1 MDDKKFQLTLDECR
15 LILENIIGLVVVD
28 MDGTIKF
35 MTEDLQERVTAISGE
50 SSFDSVIGK
59 NIRDVHPSSKV
70 IDMLEN
76 GTDNDIGIYT
86 TMGIINVSRMKTIHK
101 GKKSIGVIDFD
112 VFYNTQ
118 DLKNALDKLSG
129 FVKEN
134 NMDLSDSLDLF
145 NVKDNRLRKMKYT
158 ISDILGESSAIDDLK
173 KRLFHMADS
182 DSTVLIEAETGCGK
196 ELVAHA
202 IHNSSRR
209 MNGPLIEINCAAIPD
224 TLFESELFGYE
235 DGAFTGAKK
244 GGKAGVLEMA
254 ENGTLFLDEIDQLPY
269 HIQPKL
275 LRVLQEKEFSRIG
288 GRSRKM
294 NVRIIA
300 ASNKNLE
307 ELVRAGNF
315 REDLYYRLN
324 VIRISIPPLRER
336 QEDIPA
342 LIDKF
347 IGDMNEKLDKKV
359 KSVSNDVMKIFY
371 NYHWPGNVR
380 ELMNVIER
388 AMNMCT
394 GNYIDTEDLGDF
406 ISRQLKMNVRED
418 VFKDDAPLERAREI
432 CEREVILK
440 ALESCGGNRIKAA
453 NMLKISRA
461 TLYNKL
467 RTIKNIEEKE
477 REKDKR

>member
-35 MTEDLQERVTAISGE
+35 MTEYLQERVTAISGE

-202 IHNSSRR
+202 IHNLSKRR
-209 MNGPLIEINCAAIPD
+209 KNPMIEINCAAIPEN
-224 TLFESELFGYE
+224 LFEAELFGYE
-235 DGAFTGAKK
+235 EGSFTGAKR
-244 GGKAGVLEMA
+244 GGKEGKLELA
-254 ENGTLFLDEIDQLPY
+254 EKGTLFLDEVDKMPY
-269 HIQPKL
+269 NMQPKL

-288 GRSRKM
+288 GKM
-294 NVRIIA
+294 KKMDVRIIA
-300 ASNKNLE
+300 ASNRNLLS
-307 ELVRAGNF
+307 LVREGKF

-324 VIRISIPPLRER
+324 IIRMSIPPLRER
-336 QEDIPA
+336 KEDIPI
-342 LIDKF
+342 LVRQEINE
-347 IGDMNEKLDKKV
+347 MNRKLNKNINGI
-359 KSVSNDVMKIFY
+359 SPQVMRLFN
-371 NYHWPGNVR
+371 NYSWPGNVR
-380 ELMNVIER
+380 ELKNIIER
-388 AMNMCT
+388 AMNMCL
-394 GNYIDTEDLGDF
+394 GNRIELNDLGDF
-406 ISRQLKMNVRED
+406 VDEGFGFEIDGNLFSE
-418 VFKDDAPLERAREI
+418 KDPLEKAREI
-432 CEREVILK
+432 AEQKVIAK
-440 ALESCGGNRIKAA
+440 ALELCKGNKNKTAEL
-453 NMLKISRA
+453 LKISRT

-467 RTIKNIEEKE
+467 ERFEKNNL
-477 REKDKR
+477 

>member
-202 IHNSSRR
+202 IHNLSKRR
-209 MNGPLIEINCAAIPD
+209 KNPMIEINCAAIPEN
-224 TLFESELFGYE
+224 LFEAELFGYE
-235 DGAFTGAKK
+235 EGSFTGAKR
-244 GGKAGVLEMA
+244 GGKEGKLELA
-254 ENGTLFLDEIDQLPY
+254 EKGTLFLDEVDKMPY
-269 HIQPKL
+269 NMQPKL

-288 GRSRKM
+288 GKM
-294 NVRIIA
+294 KKMDVRIIA
-300 ASNKNLE
+300 ASNRNLLS
-307 ELVRAGNF
+307 LVREGKF

-324 VIRISIPPLRER
+324 IIRMSIPPLRER
-336 QEDIPA
+336 KEDIPI
-342 LIDKF
+342 LVRQEINE
-347 IGDMNEKLDKKV
+347 MNRKLNKNINGI
-359 KSVSNDVMKIFY
+359 SPQVMRLFN
-371 NYHWPGNVR
+371 NYRWPGNVR
-380 ELMNVIER
+380 ELKNIIER
-388 AMNMCT
+388 AMNMCL
-394 GNYIDTEDLGDF
+394 GNRIELNDLGDF
-406 ISRQLKMNVRED
+406 VDEGFGFEIDGNLFSE
-418 VFKDDAPLERAREI
+418 KDPLEKAREI
-432 CEREVILK
+432 AEQKVIAK
-440 ALESCGGNRIKAA
+440 ALELCKGNKNKTAEL
-453 NMLKISRA
+453 LKISRT

-467 RTIKNIEEKE
+467 ERFEKNNL
-477 REKDKR
+477 

>member
-202 IHNSSRR
+202 IHNLSKRR
-209 MNGPLIEINCAAIPD
+209 KNPMIEINCAAIPEN
-224 TLFESELFGYE
+224 LFEAELFGYE
-235 DGAFTGAKK
+235 EGSFTGAKR
-244 GGKAGVLEMA
+244 GGKEGKLELA
-254 ENGTLFLDEIDQLPY
+254 EKGTLFLDEVDKMPY
-269 HIQPKL
+269 NMQPKL

-288 GRSRKM
+288 GKM
-294 NVRIIA
+294 KKMDVRIIA
-300 ASNKNLE
+300 ASNRNLLS
-307 ELVRAGNF
+307 LVREGKF
-315 REDLYYRLN
+315 REDL
-324 VIRISIPPLRER
+324 
-336 QEDIPA
+336 
-342 LIDKF
+342 
-347 IGDMNEKLDKKV
+347 
-359 KSVSNDVMKIFY
+359 
-371 NYHWPGNVR
+371 
-380 ELMNVIER
+380 
-388 AMNMCT
+388 
-394 GNYIDTEDLGDF
+394 
-406 ISRQLKMNVRED
+406 
-418 VFKDDAPLERAREI
+418 
-432 CEREVILK
+432 
-440 ALESCGGNRIKAA
+440 
-453 NMLKISRA
+453 
-461 TLYNKL
+461 
-467 RTIKNIEEKE
+467 
-477 REKDKR
+477 

>member
-202 IHNSSRR
+202 IHNLSKRR
-209 MNGPLIEINCAAIPD
+209 KNPMIEINCAAIPEN
-224 TLFESELFGYE
+224 LFEAELFGYE
-235 DGAFTGAKK
+235 EGSFTGAKR
-244 GGKAGVLEMA
+244 GGKEGKLELA
-254 ENGTLFLDEIDQLPY
+254 EKGTLFLDEVDKMPY
-269 HIQPKL
+269 NMQPKL

-288 GRSRKM
+288 GKM
-294 NVRIIA
+294 KKMDVRIIA
-300 ASNKNLE
+300 ASNRNLLS
-307 ELVRAGNF
+307 LVREGKF

-324 VIRISIPPLRER
+324 IIRMSIPPLRER
-336 QEDIPA
+336 KEDIPI
-342 LIDKF
+342 LVRQEINE
-347 IGDMNEKLDKKV
+347 MNRKLNKNINGI
-359 KSVSNDVMKIFY
+359 SPQVMRLFN
-371 NYHWPGNVR
+371 NYSWPGNVR
-380 ELMNVIER
+380 ELKNIIER
-388 AMNMCT
+388 AMNMCL
-394 GNYIDTEDLGDF
+394 GNRIELNDLGDF
-406 ISRQLKMNVRED
+406 VDEGFGFEIDGNLFSE
-418 VFKDDAPLERAREI
+418 KDPLEKAREI
-432 CEREVILK
+432 AEQKVIAK
-440 ALESCGGNRIKAA
+440 AL
-453 NMLKISRA
+453 
-461 TLYNKL
+461 
-467 RTIKNIEEKE
+467 
-477 REKDKR
+477 

>member
-202 IHNSSRR
+202 IHNLSKRR
-209 MNGPLIEINCAAIPD
+209 KNPMIEINCAAIPEN
-224 TLFESELFGYE
+224 LFEAELFGYE
-235 DGAFTGAKK
+235 EGSFTGAKR
-244 GGKAGVLEMA
+244 GGKEGKLELA
-254 ENGTLFLDEIDQLPY
+254 EKGTLFLDEVDKMPY
-269 HIQPKL
+269 NMQPKL

-288 GRSRKM
+288 GKM
-294 NVRIIA
+294 KKMDVRIIA
-300 ASNKNLE
+300 ASNRNLLS
-307 ELVRAGNF
+307 LVREGKF

-324 VIRISIPPLRER
+324 IIRMSIPPLRER
-336 QEDIPA
+336 KEDIPI
-342 LIDKF
+342 LVRQEINE
-347 IGDMNEKLDKKV
+347 MNRKLNKNINGI
-359 KSVSNDVMKIFY
+359 SPQVMRLFN
-371 NYHWPGNVR
+371 NYSWPGNVR
-380 ELMNVIER
+380 ELKNIIER
-388 AMNMCT
+388 AMNMCL
-394 GNYIDTEDLGDF
+394 GNRIELNDLGDF
-406 ISRQLKMNVRED
+406 VDEGFGFEINGNLFSE
-418 VFKDDAPLERAREI
+418 KDPLEKAREI
-432 CEREVILK
+432 AEQKVIAK
-440 ALESCGGNRIKAA
+440 ALELCKGNKNKTAEL
-453 NMLKISRA
+453 LKISRT

-467 RTIKNIEEKE
+467 ERFEKNNL
-477 REKDKR
+477 

>member
-173 KRLFHMADS
+173 KPLFHMADS

-202 IHNSSRR
+202 IHNLSKRR
-209 MNGPLIEINCAAIPD
+209 KNPMIEINCAAIPEN
-224 TLFESELFGYE
+224 LFEAELFGYE
-235 DGAFTGAKK
+235 EGSFTGAKR
-244 GGKAGVLEMA
+244 GGKEGKLELA
-254 ENGTLFLDEIDQLPY
+254 EKGTLFLDEVDKMPY
-269 HIQPKL
+269 NMQPKL

-288 GRSRKM
+288 GKM
-294 NVRIIA
+294 KKMDVRIIA
-300 ASNKNLE
+300 ASNRNLLS
-307 ELVRAGNF
+307 LVREGKF

-324 VIRISIPPLRER
+324 IIRMSIPPLRER
-336 QEDIPA
+336 KEEINE
-342 LIDKF
+342 
-347 IGDMNEKLDKKV
+347 MNRKLNKNINGI
-359 KSVSNDVMKIFY
+359 SPQVMRLFN
-371 NYHWPGNVR
+371 NYSWPGNVR
-380 ELMNVIER
+380 ELKNIIER
-388 AMNMCT
+388 AMNMCL
-394 GNYIDTEDLGDF
+394 GNRIELNDLGDF
-406 ISRQLKMNVRED
+406 VDEGFGFEIDGNLFSE
-418 VFKDDAPLERAREI
+418 KDPLEKAREI
-432 CEREVILK
+432 AEQKVIAK
-440 ALESCGGNRIKAA
+440 ALELCKGNKNKTAEL
-453 NMLKISRA
+453 LKISRT

-467 RTIKNIEEKE
+467 ERFEKNNL
-477 REKDKR
+477 

>member
-202 IHNSSRR
+202 IHNLSKRR
-209 MNGPLIEINCAAIPD
+209 KNPMIEINCAAIPEN
-224 TLFESELFGYE
+224 LFEAELFGYE
-235 DGAFTGAKK
+235 EGSFTGAKR
-244 GGKAGVLEMA
+244 GGKEGKLELA
-254 ENGTLFLDEIDQLPY
+254 EKGTLFLDEVDKMPY
-269 HIQPKL
+269 NMQPKL
-275 LRVLQEKEFSRIG
+275 LRVLQEKEFSRLG
-288 GRSRKM
+288 GKLTKM
-294 NVRIIA
+294 DVRIIA
-300 ASNKNLE
+300 ASNRNLLS
-307 ELVRAGNF
+307 LVREGKF

-324 VIRISIPPLRER
+324 IIRMSIPPLRER
-336 QEDIPA
+336 KEDIPI
-342 LIDKF
+342 LVRQEINE
-347 IGDMNEKLDKKV
+347 MNRKLNKNINGI
-359 KSVSNDVMKIFY
+359 SPQVMRLFN
-371 NYHWPGNVR
+371 NYSWPGNVR
-380 ELMNVIER
+380 ELKNIIER
-388 AMNMCT
+388 AMNMCL
-394 GNYIDTEDLGDF
+394 GNRIELNDLGDF
-406 ISRQLKMNVRED
+406 VDEGFGFEINGNLFSE
-418 VFKDDAPLERAREI
+418 KDPLEKAREI
-432 CEREVILK
+432 AEQKVIAK
-440 ALESCGGNRIKAA
+440 ALELCKGNKNKTAEL
-453 NMLKISRA
+453 LKISRT

-467 RTIKNIEEKE
+467 ERFEKNNL
-477 REKDKR
+477 

>member
-1 MDDKKFQLTLDECR
+1 
-15 LILENIIGLVVVD
+15 
-28 MDGTIKF
+28 
-35 MTEDLQERVTAISGE
+35 
-50 SSFDSVIGK
+50 
-59 NIRDVHPSSKV
+59 
-70 IDMLEN
+70 
-76 GTDNDIGIYT
+76 
-86 TMGIINVSRMKTIHK
+86 
-101 GKKSIGVIDFD
+101 
-112 VFYNTQ
+112 
-118 DLKNALDKLSG
+118 
-129 FVKEN
+129 
-134 NMDLSDSLDLF
+134 
-145 NVKDNRLRKMKYT
+145 
-158 ISDILGESSAIDDLK
+158 
-173 KRLFHMADS
+173 
-182 DSTVLIEAETGCGK
+182 
-196 ELVAHA
+196 
-202 IHNSSRR
+202 
-209 MNGPLIEINCAAIPD
+209 
-224 TLFESELFGYE
+224 
-235 DGAFTGAKK
+235 
-244 GGKAGVLEMA
+244 
-254 ENGTLFLDEIDQLPY
+254 
-269 HIQPKL
+269 
-275 LRVLQEKEFSRIG
+275 
-288 GRSRKM
+288 M

>member
-202 IHNSSRR
+202 IHNLSKRR
-209 MNGPLIEINCAAIPD
+209 KNPMIEINCAAIPEN
-224 TLFESELFGYE
+224 LFEAELFGYE
-235 DGAFTGAKK
+235 EGSFTGAKR
-244 GGKAGVLEMA
+244 GGKEGKLELA
-254 ENGTLFLDEIDQLPY
+254 EKGTLFLDEVDKMPY
-269 HIQPKL
+269 NMQPKL

-288 GRSRKM
+288 GKM
-294 NVRIIA
+294 KKMDVRIIA
-300 ASNKNLE
+300 ASNRNLLS
-307 ELVRAGNF
+307 LVREGKF

-324 VIRISIPPLRER
+324 IIRMSIPPLRER
-336 QEDIPA
+336 KEDIPI
-342 LIDKF
+342 LVRQEINE
-347 IGDMNEKLDKKV
+347 MNRKLNKNINGI
-359 KSVSNDVMKIFY
+359 SPQVMRLFN
-371 NYHWPGNVR
+371 NYSWPGNVR
-380 ELMNVIER
+380 ELKNIIER
-388 AMNMCT
+388 AMNMCL
-394 GNYIDTEDLGDF
+394 GNRIELNDLGDF
-406 ISRQLKMNVRED
+406 VDEG
-418 VFKDDAPLERAREI
+418 FGFEI
-432 CEREVILK
+432 D
-440 ALESCGGNRIKAA
+440 GN
-453 NMLKISRA
+453 LFS
-461 TLYNKL
+461 
-467 RTIKNIEEKE
+467 
-477 REKDKR
+477 EKDPL

>member
-173 KRLFHMADS
+173 KPLFHMADS

-202 IHNSSRR
+202 IHNLSKRR
-209 MNGPLIEINCAAIPD
+209 KNPMIEINCAAIPEN
-224 TLFESELFGYE
+224 LFEAELFGYE
-235 DGAFTGAKK
+235 EGSFTGAKR
-244 GGKAGVLEMA
+244 GGKEGKLELA
-254 ENGTLFLDEIDQLPY
+254 EKGTLFLDEVDKMPY
-269 HIQPKL
+269 NMQPKL

-288 GRSRKM
+288 GKM
-294 NVRIIA
+294 KKMDVRIIA
-300 ASNKNLE
+300 ASNRNLLS
-307 ELVRAGNF
+307 LVREGKF

-324 VIRISIPPLRER
+324 IIRMSIPPLRER
-336 QEDIPA
+336 KEDIPI
-342 LIDKF
+342 LVRQEINE
-347 IGDMNEKLDKKV
+347 MNRKLNKNINGI
-359 KSVSNDVMKIFY
+359 SPQVMRLFN
-371 NYHWPGNVR
+371 NYSWPGNVR
-380 ELMNVIER
+380 ELKNIIER
-388 AMNMCT
+388 AMNMCL
-394 GNYIDTEDLGDF
+394 GNRIELNDLGDF
-406 ISRQLKMNVRED
+406 VDEGFGFEIDGNLFSE
-418 VFKDDAPLERAREI
+418 KDPLEKAREI
-432 CEREVILK
+432 AEQKVIAK
-440 ALESCGGNRIKAA
+440 ALELCKGNKNKTAEL
-453 NMLKISRA
+453 LKISRT

-467 RTIKNIEEKE
+467 ERFEKNNL
-477 REKDKR
+477 